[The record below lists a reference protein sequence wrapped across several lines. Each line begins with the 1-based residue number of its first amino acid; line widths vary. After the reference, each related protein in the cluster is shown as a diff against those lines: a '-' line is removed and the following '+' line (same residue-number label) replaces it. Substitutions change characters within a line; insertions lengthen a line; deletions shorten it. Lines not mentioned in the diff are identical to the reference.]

1 MSSIRLLVLGVVRI
15 FQPIHGYDVRRELIS
30 WRAEDWGNVAPGSI
44 YNAIKTLTREGFLCV
59 SGTGQVGARPERT
72 SYELTPAGERE
83 HMRLLR
89 ETWREVR
96 LPADPLMPALSF
108 MTMLPRAELI
118 SYLRDRLVFLE
129 RMMKDL
135 RWAQEH
141 LVASAEKT
149 ARYTQSKR
157 ALPRQADGR
166 LKLDDDFKPEH
177 VQEAFELMLARSAGE
192 AAWSLEFIARLE
204 AGRYCLADDA
214 TSRWRSAGDGPER
227 AEARGEARP
236 PKAAGA
242 ATGKAAKAP
251 KAAGKAAGTA
261 RKRPGAKKPAKTR
274 SARKP
279 GAKAAKA
286 SRPTRAGTRATRAA
300 R

>member
-214 TSRWRSAGDGPER
+214 ASRWRSAGDSQER
-227 AEARGEARP
+227 AEASGEG
-236 PKAAGA
+236 KAAG
-242 ATGKAAKAP
+242 T
-251 KAAGKAAGTA
+251 AAGKAAGTA
-261 RKRPGAKKPAKTR
+261 AGKERKRPGAKKPAKTR

-279 GAKAAKA
+279 GAEFAKA
-286 SRPTRAGTRATRAA
+286 SRPTRAGARAA
-300 R
+300 RAAR